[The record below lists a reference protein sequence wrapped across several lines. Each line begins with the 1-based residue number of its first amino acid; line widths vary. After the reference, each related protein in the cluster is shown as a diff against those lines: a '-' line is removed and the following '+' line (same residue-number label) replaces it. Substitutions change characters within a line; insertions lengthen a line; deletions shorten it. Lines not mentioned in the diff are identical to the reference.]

1 MQISF
6 AVTAKLISAFV
17 FATRIVQSLFFLNQ
31 KFQVSSLLLCLYRPV
46 CAKLLVFSCTGSL
59 FSGLKECNAG
69 ADEKRK
75 MMDILSRLE
84 KETAEDEE
92 TAIADDDADDLHE
105 RLQDLDLERDADK
118 IWCRLT
124 DKVSFYNERLW

>member
-1 MQISF
+1 MQISLP
-6 AVTAKLISAFV
+6 VTAKLIRAFV
-17 FATRIVQSLFFLNQ
+17 FATQIVQSLFFRNF
-31 KFQVSSLLLCLYRPV
+31 KFLACFCDCTGLCQTWSEP
-46 CAKLLVFSCTGSL
+46 KLLVFSCTGS
-59 FSGLKECNAG
+59 FVSGLKECSAG

-92 TAIADDDADDLHE
+92 TAIVDDDADDLHE

-118 IWCRLT
+118 IWSRLT
-124 DKVSFYNERLW
+124 DKVSPEIR